1 MYNSNYL
8 VFTLTHI
15 SLFRFKIQHLY
26 KTTRWRIA
34 CMARS
39 GSSLR
44 HWSRTSN
51 SSKLFISNCYHSW
64 MPKMPLPRLS
74 STLSSCMMTCW
85 PSPSSSCRRR
95 SRMLPAGDLR
105 PQDTSSRSA
114 TESYISLLH
123 RVDQQRF
130 SCTKATIR
138 GGLAMSNT
146 YINWSH

>member
-1 MYNSNYL
+1 MYDSNYL

-15 SLFRFKIQHLY
+15 SLFRFKIQHSY

-74 STLSSCMMTCW
+74 STLSSCIMTCW